1 MDLKQAAQVRNSVRA
16 YLEKPLSSSTKA
28 ALEKKIAE
36 VNKKSG
42 LHIQLVTDEPKAFD
56 SFMAHYGKFSGVKNY
71 IAMIG
76 KTDKDLQ
83 EKCGYYGEEL
93 VLFAKTLGLGT
104 CWVALTY
111 KKISAAY
118 TLDEG
123 EKLVLVIA
131 IGHGA
136 NDGTPHI
143 NRPRNEVAEAP
154 VNAPSWFWE
163 GIEGALLAPTAL
175 NQQKFRFT
183 LTGANTVKAEAG
195 RGFYSKIDLG
205 IAKYHFELFAGK
217 QNFEWA
223 K

>member
-1 MDLKQAAQVRNSVRA
+1 MDVWQAMQERHSVRS
-16 YLEKPLSSSTKA
+16 YTDKPIEGEVKEKLA
-28 ALEKKIAE
+28 AKIAQCNAE
-36 VNKKSG
+36 SG
-42 LHIQLVTDEPKAFD
+42 LHIQLVLDEPNAFD
-56 SFMAHYGKFSGVKNY
+56 SAMAHYGKFSGVKNY

-136 NDGTPHI
+136 NDGTPHT

-175 NQQKFRFT
+175 NQQKFRFI
-183 LTGANTVKAEAG
+183 LTGGNTVKAEAG

>member
-1 MDLKQAAQVRNSVRA
+1 MDLLQAMQERHSVRS
-16 YLEKPLSSSTKA
+16 YTDKPIEGEVKEKLA
-28 ALEKKIAE
+28 AKIAQCNAE
-36 VNKKSG
+36 SG
-42 LHIQLVTDEPKAFD
+42 LHIQLVLDEPNAFD
-56 SFMAHYGKFSGVKNY
+56 SAMAHYGKFSGVKNY

-136 NDGTPHI
+136 NDGTPHT

-175 NQQKFRFT
+175 NQQKFRFI
-183 LTGANTVKAEAG
+183 LTGGNTVKAEAG